1 MNSSEPNYR
10 MYSVDQLN
18 DAFDHIDR
26 ERFPDRVAS
35 IEKYLRNPGPRVTI
49 PKDKKVNVSK
59 NSKVLFG
66 YLSIE
71 LIFWVIVILGS
82 CLGFWVW

>member
-1 MNSSEPNYR
+1 

-18 DAFDHIDR
+18 DALNHIDR

-35 IEKYLRNPGPRVTI
+35 IEKYLKNPGPRATTS
-49 PKDKKVNVSK
+49 KDKRVEISE
-59 NSKVLFG
+59 NSKALFG

-82 CLGFWVW
+82 YLGLLVW

>member
-18 DAFDHIDR
+18 DALNHIDR

-35 IEKYLRNPGPRVTI
+35 IEKYLKNPGPRATI
-49 PKDKKVNVSK
+49 SKDKRVEISE
-59 NSKVLFG
+59 NSKALFG

-82 CLGFWVW
+82 CLGLLVW